1 MTFETLKKLIDREFD
16 RFDTIPEIHEGV
28 EYLLSVYEK
37 ELLPDYTRP
46 SIPNS
51 GNPIYIPKHN
61 ENLCGDIPDK
71 VPYGTICPCNP
82 ANGGSGICGCIM
94 GNQMVD
100 NPAKYGQPKT
110 NFTTTTGTAYNS
122 IHNFVEPE
130 LGDKS
135 HCKMCGIHKSVHMS
149 VILS

>member
-1 MTFETLKKLIDREFD
+1 
-16 RFDTIPEIHEGV
+16 
-28 EYLLSVYEK
+28 VYEK

-46 SIPNS
+46 TSPSIGVPNQYDWS
-51 GNPIYIPKHN
+51 G
-61 ENLCGDIPDK
+61 IPDK
-71 VPYGTICPCNP
+71 VPYGQICPCNP
-82 ANGGSGICGCIM
+82 ANGGSGICGCTM

-135 HCKMCGIHKSVHMS
+135 HCKACGIHKSVHMS
-149 VILS
+149 ITLT